1 MDNSMKNNRL
11 AKIEET
17 ILFLI
22 TIAGLLCMVV
32 YWR

>member
-11 AKIEET
+11 EKIEET

-22 TIAGLLCMVV
+22 TIAALLFMVV